1 MVAMFLHQTK
11 LIISMN
17 LITALIK
24 INKPSHLYVY
34 YKYWLFPHLF
44 WGFKAKPNIT
54 NKLLTL
60 IFPYS
65 KQDRLGVLED
75 RRLLL
80 ISFLCL
86 RTKIQSNNKKIT
98 HINVFFILKSTDNC
112 IKINPVHK
120 TFTKTL
126 AFTCSCQARGGRI
139 SA

>member
-1 MVAMFLHQTK
+1 MFLHQTK

-34 YKYWLFPHLF
+34 YMYWLFPHLF
-44 WGFKAKPNIT
+44 WGFKAKPNIK

-60 IFPYS
+60 TFPYS

-86 RTKIQSNNKKIT
+86 ITKIQSNNKKIT

-112 IKINPVHK
+112 IKSKSSTQN
-120 TFTKTL
+120 L
-126 AFTCSCQARGGRI
+126 YQNSCLYLFLSSTWREN
-139 SA
+139 